1 MRRFLSNYF
10 DLLFLLLRT
19 SLTLKLVRNSNN
31 DDDDNNN
38 NNNNNNIDNNKKTLF
53 VTKTEV

>member
-1 MRRFLSNYF
+1 VRRFLSNYF

-31 DDDDNNN
+31 DDDDDDNNID
-38 NNNNNNIDNNKKTLF
+38 IDNNKKTLF